1 MYYTERLKD
10 LREDKDWTQE
20 DVAKYLHLK
29 REQYR
34 RYETG
39 INEIKVSFLIKVCKL
54 YNVSADYVLGFT
66 NELKEL
72 PRKWEVKMFN
82 LAIVADQLKNIDM
95 QNIFAK
101 FFIPFVILAFMIVG
115 CIKGISYIWNLIK

>member
-1 MYYTERLKD
+1 MYYTERLRD
-10 LREDKDWTQE
+10 LREDNDWTQE
-20 DVAKYLHLK
+20 DVANYLNLK

-72 PRKWEVKMFN
+72 PRK
-82 LAIVADQLKNIDM
+82 
-95 QNIFAK
+95 
-101 FFIPFVILAFMIVG
+101 
-115 CIKGISYIWNLIK
+115 